1 VRLAD
6 LVRKDGALTEVLPE
20 RVMAE
25 GSGNI
30 WLTTVRGKGA
40 DRFVTVIFVAGGT
53 GARPAQDGLSA
64 TSFPS
69 GIATTPAKV
78 VETTSPL
85 VIRRKELRRDS
96 GGAGKYRGGLG
107 QTIEVE
113 VRTGEPFVVSSLS
126 DRMRFRAEGYQGG
139 LEGAAGGFSTP
150 MGA

>member
-85 VIRRKELRRDS
+85 VIRRKELRSSSLRYPIECASVPRVIREASREQRAVSARPWGPDPIPRSARPS
-96 GGAGKYRGGLG
+96 GGNPVHAR
-107 QTIEVE
+107 VAWRRR
-113 VRTGEPFVVSSLS
+113 VR
-126 DRMRFRAEGYQGG
+126 
-139 LEGAAGGFSTP
+139 
-150 MGA
+150 